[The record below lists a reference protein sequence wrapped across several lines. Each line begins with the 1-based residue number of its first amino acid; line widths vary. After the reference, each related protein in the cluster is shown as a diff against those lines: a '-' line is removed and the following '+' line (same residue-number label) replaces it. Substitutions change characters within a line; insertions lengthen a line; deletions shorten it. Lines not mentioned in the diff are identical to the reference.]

1 MIAPLTRQ
9 HVGQTAVDQLVHA
22 IGIDVALV
30 VDAQL
35 ELRQVLRGMAPDLLA
50 ARFAV
55 EAAEMAGAVQ
65 RLVGGVVGQLPALV
79 RAQDREG
86 DDVAVRPHAPRTG
99 VPSFRSTPGLSASG

>member
-1 MIAPLTRQ
+1 MILPPLQ

-55 EAAEMAGAVQ
+55 EPAEMAGTVQ
-65 RLVGGVVGQLPALV
+65 RLVTGVVGQEPALV
-79 RAQDREG
+79 RAEDRVG
-86 DDVAVRPHAPRTG
+86 DDVAVGPAPPSTA
-99 VPSFRSTPGLSASG
+99 VPSFRRTPGLSASG